1 MAFEKIDADDA
12 GGELKD
18 KVILLH
24 GFSGKQVAAFVDCCK
39 ANPDLPK
46 AHFAV
51 VTPVSRVKRL
61 KDVVRE
67 IVQDAQGGR

>member
-1 MAFEKIDADDA
+1 MAFEKIEEDTA
-12 GGELKD
+12 GELKD
-18 KVILLH
+18 KVIMLS
-24 GFSGKQVAAFVDCCK
+24 GFSGKQLSVLMEQYH